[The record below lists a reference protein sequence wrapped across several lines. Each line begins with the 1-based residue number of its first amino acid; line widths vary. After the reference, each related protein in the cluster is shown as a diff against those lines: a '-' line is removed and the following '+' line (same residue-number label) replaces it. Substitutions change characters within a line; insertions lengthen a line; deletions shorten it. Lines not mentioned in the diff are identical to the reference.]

1 MRALFSILI
10 APFILS
16 SSSLN
21 AQNDLSNTENSALVL
36 LVDRTKTLTGREF
49 YIAFNSNWK
58 AEFDED
64 YIITVEESPA
74 PGRTTTINIKL
85 NNFKIWTR
93 RLQPNRQLSKQLGA
107 FATGFVEQYI
117 RNKAAIEK
125 ELGGEDLKGSGV
137 F

>member
-1 MRALFSILI
+1 MHILVI
-10 APFILS
+10 MIS
-16 SSSLN
+16 SFFLLKASSLD
-21 AQNDLSNTENSALVL
+21 AQNDMMANGNSALVL

-49 YIAFNSNWK
+49 YIAFNANWQ
-58 AEFDED
+58 AEFEED

-93 RLQPNRQLSKQLGA
+93 RLQPNRQYSKQLGA
-107 FATGFVEQYI
+107 FATRFVEQYI
-117 RNKAAIEK
+117 RNKTEIEK
-125 ELGGEDLKGSGV
+125 ELGGEDLKGSGI

>member
-1 MRALFSILI
+1 MQIIKSTIIFVILFCVQN
-10 APFILS
+10 
-16 SSSLN
+16 LN
-21 AQNDLSNTENSALVL
+21 AQIDLSSNQNSALVL
-36 LVDRTKTLTGREF
+36 LIDRTKTLTGREF

-64 YIITVEESPA
+64 YIITVEEAPA

-93 RLQPNRQLSKQLGA
+93 RLQPNRQYSKQLGA
-107 FATGFVEQYI
+107 FATRFVEQYI
-117 RNKAAIEK
+117 RNKAEIEK